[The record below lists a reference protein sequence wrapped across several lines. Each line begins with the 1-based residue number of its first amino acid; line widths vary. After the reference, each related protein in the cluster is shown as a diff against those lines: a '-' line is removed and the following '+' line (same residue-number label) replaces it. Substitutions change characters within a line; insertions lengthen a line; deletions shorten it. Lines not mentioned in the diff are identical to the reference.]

1 MTGTNKNPNLLE
13 DALRNAVRREDAP
26 EGFVLK
32 VLARAEQQ
40 NSAAND
46 AQRTSWLSIFSQPV
60 LRWSAVAAVTIAMAI
75 GTIYYRNLQRQRA
88 EGEAAKQQLML
99 ALRIAGMNPAVR
111 RHAMDMRDRLFQH
124 ARSPHFARASRR
136 KDSVA
141 RRVAF
146 NADAV

>member
-1 MTGTNKNPNLLE
+1 MTETNKNPNLLE

-46 AQRTSWLSIFSQPV
+46 AQRTSWLSLFSQPA
-60 LRWSAVAAVTIAMAI
+60 LRWSAVATVTIAMAI

-99 ALRIAGMNPAVR
+99 ALRIAGSKLQLAKEKVNEINTSRPEP
-111 RHAMDMRDRLFQH
+111 QPQNSSP
-124 ARSPHFARASRR
+124 RSRS
-136 KDSVA
+136 
-141 RRVAF
+141 
-146 NADAV
+146 